1 MFFYISADSLLAENR
16 TFFSKL
22 NILEKTV
29 KPTFKL
35 IGSIYRQYC
44 NYKKYIILCMQHSNS
59 KKAEM
64 IYITLGNILRTKREN
79 LNKSQRIL
87 ADEFDIQK
95 SLISRLENG
104 INEPKLVSIWTL
116 CNALDIK
123 ISDLFKELEN
133 ALPDDYSLIEK

>member
-1 MFFYISADSLLAENR
+1 
-16 TFFSKL
+16 
-22 NILEKTV
+22 
-29 KPTFKL
+29 
-35 IGSIYRQYC
+35 
-44 NYKKYIILCMQHSNS
+44 MQHSNS